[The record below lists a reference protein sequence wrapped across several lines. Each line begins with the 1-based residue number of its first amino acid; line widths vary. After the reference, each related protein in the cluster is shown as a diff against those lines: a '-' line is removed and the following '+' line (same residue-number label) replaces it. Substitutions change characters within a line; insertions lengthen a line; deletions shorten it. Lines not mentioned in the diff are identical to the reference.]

1 MDNTATP
8 SVFSNVITGSDYYT
22 GLIEAAQAASA
33 ILHRHCGPF
42 AANAV
47 RAIGIGNGVEI
58 DEFTKDGITIMQAC
72 RTTTPQSEFVK
83 RLLTF
88 VGQRVDSICHDG
100 TTTSMMFFAQ
110 CIEHISAFTK
120 DCPDS
125 DRLTAAAVC
134 KSLLDTMS
142 EKIEASCVTLPE
154 LHSKIRTVRPKQ
166 TLQETKRALAYH
178 QAMVSSKGD
187 TELASAIS
195 DVVASIPVEMFGSY
209 VINNETFETEKRFRV
224 VQQEFDI
231 GFRSNLGHQDFN
243 NVERGT
249 ELKYDDA
256 SLIFT
261 SACIVKGS
269 PVSSFIKAL
278 LSTPKMLET
287 MEKLN
292 KHRLLTPDDDRFM
305 FNLKPDENYITGPLV
320 IIAPE
325 ISDAVLSDMV
335 NIYRRLYPDTPVVY
349 TTIQNSVRLRQ
360 FYESAVSATA
370 GVYPV
375 MDTIHTADSLAS
387 IIPHVKVEI
396 RHSYCMFSNLYKKD
410 KHAFHPFY
418 RNKKKFPFYTTV
430 LNEVI
435 TKITQFDKGHVETM
449 SKSDIQEL
457 IMLYR
462 MMCCQK
468 IIDLKV
474 GGTSH
479 DLAANM
485 SVASDA
491 YGAALS
497 SIKDGVV
504 LGGYPKI
511 LAAIRD
517 RHVTVSVGAGVEE
530 TSHATVS
537 NRLIFAMACAV
548 SGVLKSIYRTGVNP
562 RAWADDVYGDATE
575 RLSLGEKWT
584 YLTPQRSKI
593 TGAYVHASVP
603 REVLEDEWIE
613 SFLHP
618 ENNGEV
624 VLFQPIVGY
633 REQFRR
639 LLDVLP
645 KLINSSCILDHG
657 VDR

>member
-1 MDNTATP
+1 MDNTP
-8 SVFSNVITGSDYYT
+8 SVFSNVISDEDYYT
-22 GLIEAAQAASA
+22 GLTTAARDACA

-47 RAIGIGNGVEI
+47 RAIGIGNGVEL
-58 DEFTKDGITIMQAC
+58 DEFTKDGITIMKSC
-72 RTTTPQSEFVK
+72 KTTTSQSEFIK

-100 TTTSMMFFAQ
+100 TTTSMMFLAA
-110 CIEHISAFTK
+110 CVDTISTFTQS
-120 DCPDS
+120 CPDS
-125 DRLTAAAVC
+125 DRLMAAAVC
-134 KSLLDTMS
+134 KSLLETA
-142 EKIEASCVTLPE
+142 KQAIETDCITLKE
-154 LHSKIRTVRPKQ
+154 LHSKIRVHRPKQ
-166 TLQETKRALAYH
+166 SLQDTKKALAYH

-187 TELASAIS
+187 VELATAIAE
-195 DVVASIPVEMFGSY
+195 VIASIPVEMFGAY
-209 VINNETFETEKRFRV
+209 VINNETFETDTRFRV
-224 VQQEFDI
+224 VTQDFDL
-231 GFRSNLGHQDFN
+231 GFRSNIGNQDFN

-249 ELKYDDA
+249 EMRYDDA

-261 SACIVKGS
+261 SATIVKGA
-269 PVSSFIKAL
+269 PTSSFLKAL

-287 MEKLN
+287 LEKLG
-292 KHRLLTPDDDRFM
+292 KTRLLSPDDDRFM
-305 FNLKPDENYITGPLV
+305 FNLEPDKNYITSPL
-320 IIAPE
+320 IIISPE
-325 ISDAVLSDMV
+325 ISDAILVEMI

-349 TTIQNSVRLRQ
+349 ATIQNSVRLRQ

-370 GVYPV
+370 GVYPFI
-375 MDTIHTADSLAS
+375 DTIHSADPCAS

-396 RHSYCMFSNLYKKD
+396 RHSYCMISNLYKKD

-430 LNEVI
+430 LNEII
-435 TKITQFDKGHVETM
+435 TKVTQFDKGHVETM

-468 IIDLKV
+468 IVDLKV

-479 DLAANM
+479 ELAANM

-511 LAAIRD
+511 LHAIRAQKLT
-517 RHVTVSVGAGVEE
+517 HKKGQS
-530 TSHATVS
+530 ATHLDTT
-537 NRLIFAMACAV
+537 NRLVHAMTRAV
-548 SGVLKSIYRTGVNP
+548 STVLLSIYRTSMDPEFWDTNTAGV
-562 RAWADDVYGDATE
+562 ASKKLD
-575 RLSLGEKWT
+575 LGNKWT
-584 YLTPQRSKI
+584 YLVPQRSPF
-593 TGAYVHASVP
+593 TNTYEHGVVP
-603 REVLEDEWIE
+603 REVSEEEWIV

-618 ENNGEV
+618 EQHGEV
-624 VLFQPIVGY
+624 VLFQPVVGY
-633 REQFRR
+633 REQIRR

-645 KLINSSCILDHG
+645 KLINSSCIIDHG
-657 VDR
+657 EYVK